1 MKKIESIKDRY
12 ERLKKS
18 YIKLKVEKE
27 YQDNLIKK
35 LKEILR
41 LQGIKN

>member
-1 MKKIESIKDRY
+1 MQKIESIKDRY

-18 YIKLKVEKE
+18 YIELKVEKE

-41 LQGIKN
+41 IQGINN